1 MYVRIFP
8 RPLKSPPATLPAA
21 TRRPPLDR
29 AAGTAARQPAPGQ
42 SEMLPTG
49 RETFPIHRE
58 ESYPQKE
65 ALINTF
71 PIIAAGKLP
80 TPMK

>member
-1 MYVRIFP
+1 MSVVFP
-8 RPLKSPPATLPAA
+8 RPLESLPATLPTAA
-21 TRRPPLDR
+21 RRPPLDC
-29 AAGTAARQPAPGQ
+29 AMLPAARQPAPSQ
-42 SEMLPTG
+42 WEMLPAG
-49 RETFPIHRE
+49 REAFPIHRE